1 MAVGNEAKERLINR
15 FAEAV
20 GADYIGMYDKKYY
33 FWSEERGERKQVAVS
48 LTCPKINLEVANNIN
63 DTGDWDWGGGKKD
76 LSAAVPIASAGPAE
90 ITDEEVDNI
99 KTLFEKLG
107 L

>member
-1 MAVGNEAKERLINR
+1 MAVGNEAKENLINN
-15 FAEAV
+15 FIKAAGES
-20 GADYIGMYDKKYY
+20 YIGMYDKKYY

-48 LTCPKINLEVANNIN
+48 LTCPKINLEVASDVN
-63 DTGDWDWGGGKKD
+63 DTGDWDWGEGKKD
-76 LSAAVPIASAGPAE
+76 LNAAVPITSAGPAE

-99 KTLFEKLG
+99 KMLFEKLG